1 MEEIFSITS
10 STDKISVSIVSVQ
23 GFPNE
28 TFFMGGYDAEC
39 TIEILC
45 NGFSA
50 KGHSYFS
57 TAMFYDF
64 LTELEQSYKTLSG
77 LAKFS
82 SYENDFYLA
91 AESDGIG
98 HVLISGLFSKEPGN
112 ELKFYFE
119 TDQTF
124 IQKTLSELSK
134 IASKYGGK
142 LGVK

>member
-1 MEEIFSITS
+1 M
-10 STDKISVSIVSVQ
+10 VGIVRVP
-23 GFPNE
+23 GFPKE

-39 TIEILC
+39 AIEIQC

-57 TAMFYDF
+57 TAMFHEFYNN
-64 LTELEQSYKTLSG
+64 LNQTHITLRG
-77 LAKFS
+77 IAKFS
-82 SYENDFYLA
+82 SYENDFYLE

-98 HVLISGLFSKEPGN
+98 HVLIRGSFSKEPGN
-112 ELKFYFE
+112 ELKYYFE

-124 IQKTLSELSK
+124 ILKTLNDLSK
-134 IASKYGGK
+134 IASKYGNE